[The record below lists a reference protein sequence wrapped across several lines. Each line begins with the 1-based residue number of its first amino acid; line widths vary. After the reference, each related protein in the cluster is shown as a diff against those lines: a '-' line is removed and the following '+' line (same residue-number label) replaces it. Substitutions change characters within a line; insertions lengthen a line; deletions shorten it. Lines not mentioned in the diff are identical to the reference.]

1 VSARNRIIGL
11 ALSLAMVI
19 GISSDAMAK
28 ARIQDPRQFCDA
40 GDQFMQQ
47 GRYLDAAQQYS
58 KALKIDKRNPKL
70 YQARVAAEL
79 SASKFKQASSDAT
92 KAIKFAPD
100 DPYSYELRS
109 RAYDALKQ
117 YKKEIVDLNKL
128 LSMNPNNGAYLLQRA
143 QTSIALKQ
151 MNDVIQ
157 DCNKA
162 ITMGLDRNQ
171 LGNLYKMRSIAYK
184 KLGKKQ
190 EAQQENTK
198 YQSLQ

>member
-1 VSARNRIIGL
+1 MSARNGIVGL
-11 ALSLAMVI
+11 ALSLALLVGVSGAI
-19 GISSDAMAK
+19 AK
-28 ARIQDPRQFCDA
+28 ARMQDPRQFSDA
-40 GDQFMQQ
+40 GDHFMQQ
-47 GRYLDAAQQYS
+47 GRYLDAVQQYS

-70 YQARVAAEL
+70 YQAKVSAEL
-79 SASKFKQASSDAT
+79 SASKFKEASNDAS

-109 RAYDALKQ
+109 KAYDALKQ

-128 LSMNPNNGAYLLQRA
+128 VAINPNNGAYLLQRA
-143 QTSIALKQ
+143 QTSIQLKQ
-151 MNDVIQ
+151 MHDAID

-190 EAQQENTK
+190 EAQEENTK